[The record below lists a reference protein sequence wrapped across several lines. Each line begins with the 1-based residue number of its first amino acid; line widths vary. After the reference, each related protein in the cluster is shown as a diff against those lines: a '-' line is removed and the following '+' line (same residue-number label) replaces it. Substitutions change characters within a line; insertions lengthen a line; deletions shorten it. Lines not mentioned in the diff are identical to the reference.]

1 MNYRGGFVTPCSYI
15 DGMIKV
21 MTQKEYHQQI
31 NERFY
36 GFVESNFPEYDM
48 YDEMGGRMNL
58 MADGKGDNSIE
69 YHQSRHELTS
79 LNWASE
85 KTKSDLFE
93 MEMYLNRVII
103 PNVNRLKED
112 LVF

>member
-1 MNYRGGFVTPCSYI
+1 
-15 DGMIKV
+15 MIKV

>member
-1 MNYRGGFVTPCSYI
+1 
-15 DGMIKV
+15 
-21 MTQKEYHQQI
+21 
-31 NERFY
+31 
-36 GFVESNFPEYDM
+36 
-48 YDEMGGRMNL
+48 
-58 MADGKGDNSIE
+58 
-69 YHQSRHELTS
+69 